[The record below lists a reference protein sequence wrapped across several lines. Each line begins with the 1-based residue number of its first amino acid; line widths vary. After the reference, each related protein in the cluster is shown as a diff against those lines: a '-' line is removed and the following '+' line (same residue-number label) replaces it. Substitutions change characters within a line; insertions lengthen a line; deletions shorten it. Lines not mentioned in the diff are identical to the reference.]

1 MSNLVPEHILTLSPY
16 TPGRRAEEVESEL
29 GVRNAVKLASNE
41 NPVGPSPRVVEAIQ
55 RAATG
60 LHRYPDVQV
69 NLLREALAQHWQ
81 IDPRSFV
88 FGNGSNEL
96 IDVVIHTF
104 CTLGSTDEV
113 MIGHPSFAYY
123 HLRFAVAHINPRPV
137 PLRENLFWSCDDLL
151 ASVTPQTKMM
161 MISNP
166 NNPTGAHLAKSDVER
181 LVREVPQH
189 VVLVMDE
196 AYGEY
201 CDDHW
206 VSAVKYLGSTSE
218 QKRENLIVLRT
229 FSKAYG
235 LAGLGVGYA
244 MTTPKLAKYMDR
256 VRRAFSVSTLAQA
269 AAKAALEDT
278 GYLAEVVSANRMERS
293 RVAEELMQLGYVV
306 APSQANFLLFKPSM
320 NAKQLNQALLRE
332 GIIVREMQA
341 PIEDYLRVSIGTPS
355 DNTAFLSALKKI
367 AGVAQAAE

>member
-29 GVRNAVKLASNE
+29 GVKNAVKLASNE

-96 IDVVIHTF
+96 IDIVIHTF

-137 PLRENLFWSCDDLL
+137 PLRENLFWSTDDLL

-166 NNPTGAHLAKSDVER
+166 NNPTGAHLSTSDVER
-181 LVREVPQH
+181 LVRDVPQS

-206 VSAVKYLGSTSE
+206 VSAVKYLD
-218 QKRENLIVLRT
+218 KRDNLIVLRT

-244 MTTPKLAKYMDR
+244 MTTPKLAKYMER

-269 AAKAALEDT
+269 AAKAALEDES
-278 GYLAEVVSANRMERS
+278 YLAEVVSANRMERS
-293 RVAEELMQLGYVV
+293 RVAESLMQMGYEVV
-306 APSQANFLLFKPSM
+306 PSQANFLLFKPSM
-320 NAKQLNQALLRE
+320 KARQLNQALLRE

-341 PIEDYLRVSIGTPS
+341 PIEDYLRVSIGTPD

-367 AGVAQAAE
+367 TGVAQAAE